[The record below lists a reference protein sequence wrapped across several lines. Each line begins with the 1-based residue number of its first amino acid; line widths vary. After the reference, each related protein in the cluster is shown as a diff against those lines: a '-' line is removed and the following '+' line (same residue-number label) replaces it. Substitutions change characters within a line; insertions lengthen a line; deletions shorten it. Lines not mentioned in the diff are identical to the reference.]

1 MKDKPVNLV
10 IDYQLQNIELLEAQ
24 PVSQGYEIIRAV
36 NGKDALT
43 IITGNEIDPVLLDIM
58 IPGMKTIELS
68 NIEALLIQYNLS
80 DANTAV
86 NEPYKENRA

>member
-10 IDYQLQNIELLEAQ
+10 VDNQLPNTELLEGQ
-24 PVSQGYEIIRAV
+24 PVPQGYEIIRAV

-43 IITGNEIDPVLLDIM
+43 IITGNEIDLVLLDIM

-68 NIEALLIQYNLS
+68 NMEALLIQYNLS

>member
-10 IDYQLQNIELLEAQ
+10 IDNQLQNIELLEAQ